1 MSSLDLRNQAGE
13 SVGTVELD
21 PAVFDREP
29 HVAAMHQVVT
39 AQLAAARVGTAKT
52 KTRAEVSG
60 GGAKPWRQK
69 GTGRARQGSTRAPHW
84 VGGGVAHGPT
94 GDENHTKRVPK
105 KVKRLALRSALS
117 DRRQS
122 GDLWVVDEV
131 AFDRPRTKDAQRML
145 EALGVNDRSVLLV
158 LARWDDTV
166 RKSFRNLPRVH
177 LLPVDQLNTYDVL
190 ANDVV
195 LVEQAALPYVGTGS
209 RADQEDTPGQAGA
222 ATTGER
228 ATVRGQEVA
237 Q

>member
-1 MSSLDLRNQAGE
+1 MSTVEMHNQAGE

-21 PAVFDREP
+21 AEVFDRQP
-29 HVAAMHQVVT
+29 HVPAMHQVVT
-39 AQLAAARVGTAKT
+39 AQLAAARTGTAKT

-94 GDENHTKRVPK
+94 GEENHTKRVPK

-117 DRRQS
+117 DRRQT
-122 GDLWVVDEV
+122 GDLWVVDQV
-131 AFDRPRTKDAQRML
+131 AFDRPRTKDAQALL
-145 EALGVNDRSVLLV
+145 EALGIGDRDVLVV
-158 LARWDDTV
+158 LARRDDTV
-166 RKSFRNLPRVH
+166 RKSFRNLPGVH

-195 LVEQAALPYVGTGS
+195 LFEQAALPYVGTGS
-209 RADQEDTPGQAGA
+209 RADQGDTPEAAAGSQPTQSA
-222 ATTGER
+222 AAPGE
-228 ATVRGQEVA
+228 EVA

>member
-21 PAVFDREP
+21 PTVFDREP

-39 AQLAAARVGTAKT
+39 AQLAAARTGTAKT

-69 GTGRARQGSTRAPHW
+69 GTGRARQGSNRAPHW

-94 GDENHTKRVPK
+94 GEENHVKRVPK

-131 AFDRPRTKDAQRML
+131 AFDRPRTKDAQGML
-145 EALGVNDRSVLLV
+145 EALGVSDRSVLLV
-158 LARWDDTV
+158 LARWDDNV
-166 RKSFRNLPRVH
+166 RKSFRNLPGVH

-190 ANDVV
+190 ARDVV

-209 RADQEDTPGQAGA
+209 RADQEDTSGQAGG
-222 ATTGER
+222 ATTAQR
-228 ATVRGQEVA
+228 ATAPGEEVA

>member
-21 PAVFDREP
+21 PTVFDREP

-39 AQLAAARVGTAKT
+39 AQLAAARMGTAKT

-94 GDENHTKRVPK
+94 GEENHTKRVPK

-131 AFDRPRTKDAQRML
+131 AFDRPRTKDAQGML
-145 EALGVNDRSVLLV
+145 EALGVSDQSVLLV

-166 RKSFRNLPRVH
+166 RKSFRNLPGVH

-190 ANDVV
+190 ASDVV
-195 LVEQAALPYVGTGS
+195 VVEQAALPYVGTGS
-209 RADQEDTPGQAGA
+209 RADQEGTPGQAGA
-222 ATTGER
+222 ATTAER